1 MEQDLFKEKAI
12 QNSPADAKGG
22 EKMKE
27 VYTKPVC
34 TVDEFEPVDVLT
46 ASPPTTEPETTTK
59 PIGYDIVDGGED

>member
-1 MEQDLFKEKAI
+1 MEQDLFKEKAT

-46 ASPPTTEPETTTK
+46 TSPTEPETTTHH
-59 PIGYDIVDGGED
+59 IDILPGVDD